1 MKSVKKILLSL
12 LFLSACSSSMVF
24 AEERA
29 DTVNVVVPSSI
40 NMVFNADGT
49 NTVSEF
55 GVTNNSQLPLTINN
69 IGVTAKNNWDLVSS
83 STSISKNK
91 RLLNMNI
98 NGVELVK
105 GNNSMSIGITEGTKK
120 VIPVSIKRGLW
131 TTNINE
137 SAFNLQV
144 DYSFGVKKFTLSF
157 NTDGGTNVN
166 PISANNGS
174 NVVLPTSRKNGKTL
188 EGWIDSSGTLYK
200 PGSNYTMP
208 VGGGT
213 LTAKWRDNKY
223 TVKFDGNGATLGTM
237 SDLDCTYGIRD
248 KLPLN
253 AYVKTGHT
261 FVNWTVRKVVAGE
274 TYWLY
279 RNSSD
284 ISWFKEGTEPS
295 GYIKHVYEDGK
306 DTISPTDVDGDV
318 ITLVA
323 QWSVNSYYLDLGGML
338 DGSSSMNTNGYG
350 TFDVYIEG
358 VLKAQGVS
366 DYYTLHPYGTNY
378 EVKNIK
384 ATTGHTYGGVHS
396 GTLKGSIGE
405 GHRSVR
411 LIFNT
416 NTYSVVYNANGGT
429 GSSSTSTHKY
439 GVEKALSTN
448 GFSRVGYTFEGWNTK
463 PDGSGTNYSNN
474 QLVTN
479 LTSVDKA
486 TVTLYAKWKPI
497 SYTIGYTLNGGV
509 VSGNPSSYNIETE
522 TFTLKNPTK
531 TGNTFLG
538 WTGSNG
544 STAQKSV
551 SIIKG
556 TTGNKAYT
564 ANWSVNSYTLTYNA
578 NGGSV
583 SSTSKQVQYGSQYG
597 TLPTP
602 TRTGYTFKG
611 WYTSASGG
619 TKVASTNVMG
629 ASNVT
634 IYAQWTPITYSI
646 TYNLNG
652 GSNPSGVATSYNIE
666 TNTFNLPTPTKNGYS
681 FGGWYS
687 NSSFT
692 GSVITSITKGSTGN
706 KVLYAKWTSV
716 NYSISYNLNGGTVS
730 GNPSS
735 YNIETET
742 FTLKNPTKTGYT
754 FIGWTGS
761 NGSTSQTSV
770 SIAKGSTGNKSYT
783 ANWKANSY
791 TYNIKY
797 VSSSGKSLGT
807 STVSGEF
814 GSSKS
819 VSAPAKAGYTT
830 PNAQTVNFDS
840 TSTKTIT
847 FTYPLVNYTISYNL
861 NGGSMPIKQ
870 DYYSFPG
877 YESMEYNIFTTTYYG
892 VDLTNAISISTDYL
906 GGMSYSFQLTIN
918 DEYSEYN
925 TSISSIP
932 EQYKVPNSKV
942 SFSWSVRDGA
952 MFQPGMTVTRY
963 SNNPV
968 SYNVETP
975 SFTLTNPTKSGSTF
989 SGWTGS
995 NGTSAQ
1001 NSVSIPTGS
1010 TGNKTFT
1017 ANWKSNDPVV
1027 PSVSRVM
1034 YGEKSDPNIPKHV
1047 YLSGQVGASA
1057 SVSDGGTLS
1066 YEWDLYYFAL
1076 GYPSGGGPRQPV
1088 ACKVTGL
1095 PTNTG
1100 LVDVTKI
1107 ATFYNSDEWMMGSEV
1122 DPFQYGDSLHNA
1134 IGGYLTVKNTLGGKT
1149 VSTKVW
1155 VGDNNQTYKN
1165 MYASAPRGS
1174 NITFGKALSS
1184 DDMTILENNE
1194 EICNTQQKEEL
1205 DMEVIEDIT
1214 TVESPV
1220 KSEEDV
1226 MVEEDSNIEVTPTEE
1241 IESVSEDKPPIIK
1254 EDN

>member
-1 MKSVKKILLSL
+1 MKSIKKILLSL
-12 LFLSACSSSMVF
+12 LFLSACNPSVVF
-24 AEERA
+24 AEERV

-105 GNNSMSIGITEGTKK
+105 GNNLMSIGITEGTKK

-188 EGWIDSSGTLYK
+188 EGWVDSSGTLYK
-200 PGSNYTMP
+200 PGSNYIIP

-223 TVKFDGNGATLGTM
+223 TVKFDGNGATSGTM
-237 SDLDCTYGIRD
+237 SDLNCTYGVRD

-295 GYIKHVYEDGK
+295 GYVKHVYEDGK

-429 GSSSTSTHKY
+429 GSTSTSTHKY

-486 TVTLYAKWKPI
+486 TVTLYSKWKPI
-497 SYTIGYTLNGGV
+497 S
-509 VSGNPSSYNIETE
+509 
-522 TFTLKNPTK
+522 
-531 TGNTFLG
+531 
-538 WTGSNG
+538 
-544 STAQKSV
+544 
-551 SIIKG
+551 
-556 TTGNKAYT
+556 
-564 ANWSVNSYTLTYNA
+564 
-578 NGGSV
+578 
-583 SSTSKQVQYGSQYG
+583 
-597 TLPTP
+597 
-602 TRTGYTFKG
+602 
-611 WYTSASGG
+611 
-619 TKVASTNVMG
+619 
-629 ASNVT
+629 
-634 IYAQWTPITYSI
+634 
-646 TYNLNG
+646 
-652 GSNPSGVATSYNIE
+652 
-666 TNTFNLPTPTKNGYS
+666 
-681 FGGWYS
+681 
-687 NSSFT
+687 
-692 GSVITSITKGSTGN
+692 
-706 KVLYAKWTSV
+706 
-716 NYSISYNLNGGTVS
+716 YSISYNLNGGTASNVT
-730 GNPSS
+730 S
-735 YNIETET
+735 YNVETAT
-742 FTLKNPTKTGYT
+742 FTLKNPTKAGYT
-754 FIGWTGS
+754 FTGWTGS
-761 NGSTSQTSV
+761 NGNVPQTSV

-783 ANWKANSY
+783 ANWKVNNYTVSFNPNGGTVAINTPITLSEFIGVSASGGTLTATSTGASNTDPVTATLNSPFENGVKYELTLSPGARVNFTRQGSPTINGITVDGAWSGNKFTFTYNSAKYGSSSSIKLLGNSLKISWDYLDYGSTVLEVSLLKYGSSYSKSY
-791 TYNIKY
+791 TYGDK
-797 VSSSGKSLGT
+797 LGT
-807 STVSGEF
+807 LP
-814 GSSKS
+814 
-819 VSAPAKAGYTT
+819 SASRNGYTFNGWFTSASGGSKITTTTTVPSNNVTYYAQWT
-830 PNAQTVNFDS
+830 P
-840 TSTKTIT
+840 I
-847 FTYPLVNYTISYNL
+847 NYSISYNL
-861 NGGSMPIKQ
+861 NGGSVSGNPT
-870 DYYSFPG
+870 S
-877 YESMEYNIFTTTYYG
+877 YNIESS
-892 VDLTNAISISTDYL
+892 AI
-906 GGMSYSFQLTIN
+906 
-918 DEYSEYN
+918 
-925 TSISSIP
+925 
-932 EQYKVPNSKV
+932 
-942 SFSWSVRDGA
+942 
-952 MFQPGMTVTRY
+952 
-963 SNNPV
+963 
-968 SYNVETP
+968 
-975 SFTLTNPTKSGSTF
+975 TLKNPTRSGYIFT
-989 SGWTGS
+989 GWTGS
-995 NGTSAQ
+995 NGSSAQ
-1001 NSVSIPTGS
+1001 TSVTIASGS
-1010 TGNKTFT
+1010 TGNKSYT
-1017 ANWKSNDPVV
+1017 ANWKASDPVV

-1034 YGEKSDPNIPKHV
+1034 YSESADPTVPKYVH
-1047 YLSGQVGASA
+1047 LSGNIGATA

-1066 YEWDLYYFAL
+1066 YEWDLYYFKL
-1076 GYPSGGGPRQPV
+1076 SIPSGGGSRQPV

-1100 LVDVTKI
+1100 VVDVTKI
-1107 ATFYNSDEWMMGSEV
+1107 ADFYNSDEWMAGSEV

-1149 VSTKVW
+1149 VSTKIW
-1155 VGDNNQTYKN
+1155 VGHDNQTYKN
-1165 MYASAPRGS
+1165 MYASAPRGDS
-1174 NITFGKALSS
+1174 IAFKKSLSLKDTYMGIS
-1184 DDMTILENNE
+1184 ENNE
-1194 EICNTQQKEEL
+1194 ELNSNFCNTQSEVENDIIVGSTDIIEE
-1205 DMEVIEDIT
+1205 EI
-1214 TVESPV
+1214 VEETS
-1220 KSEEDV
+1220 EDV
-1226 MVEEDSNIEVTPTEE
+1226 TLNNSNEE
-1241 IESVSEDKPPIIK
+1241 IEIEENTPLKDEKADIIESPPLEDKSILE
-1254 EDN
+1254 EDNSLNKDIE

>member
-83 STSISKNK
+83 STPISKNK

-188 EGWIDSSGTLYK
+188 EGWVDSSGTLYK

-223 TVKFDGNGATLGTM
+223 TVKFDGNGATSGTM
-237 SDLDCTYGIRD
+237 NDLNCTYGIRD

-261 FVNWTVRKVVAGE
+261 FVNWTVRKVVEGE

-295 GYIKHVYEDGK
+295 GYVKHVYEDGK
-306 DTISPTDVDGDV
+306 DTISPTNIDGDV

-358 VLKAQGVS
+358 VLQAQGVS

-384 ATTGHTYGGVHS
+384 ATTGHTYAGVHS

-416 NTYSVVYNANGGT
+416 NTYSVVYNANRGT
-429 GSSSTSTHKY
+429 GSTSTSTHKY

-486 TVTLYAKWKPI
+486 TVTLYAKWKP
-497 SYTIGYTLNGGV
+497 
-509 VSGNPSSYNIETE
+509 VS
-522 TFTLKNPTK
+522 
-531 TGNTFLG
+531 
-538 WTGSNG
+538 
-544 STAQKSV
+544 
-551 SIIKG
+551 
-556 TTGNKAYT
+556 
-564 ANWSVNSYTLTYNA
+564 
-578 NGGSV
+578 
-583 SSTSKQVQYGSQYG
+583 
-597 TLPTP
+597 
-602 TRTGYTFKG
+602 
-611 WYTSASGG
+611 
-619 TKVASTNVMG
+619 
-629 ASNVT
+629 
-634 IYAQWTPITYSI
+634 
-646 TYNLNG
+646 
-652 GSNPSGVATSYNIE
+652 
-666 TNTFNLPTPTKNGYS
+666 
-681 FGGWYS
+681 
-687 NSSFT
+687 
-692 GSVITSITKGSTGN
+692 
-706 KVLYAKWTSV
+706 
-716 NYSISYNLNGGTVS
+716 YSISYNLNGGTASNVT
-730 GNPSS
+730 S
-735 YNIETET
+735 YNVETAT
-742 FTLKNPTKTGYT
+742 FTLKNPTKAGYT
-754 FIGWTGS
+754 FTGWTGS
-761 NGSTSQTSV
+761 NGNVPQTSV

-783 ANWKANSY
+783 ANWKVNNYTVSFNPNGGTVAINTPITLSEFIGVSASGGTLTATSTGASNTDPVTATLNSLFENGVKYELTLSPGARVNFTRQGSPTINGITVDGTWSGNKFTFTYNSAKYGSSSSIKLLGNSFKISWDYLDYGSTVLEVSLLKYGSSYSKSY
-791 TYNIKY
+791 TYGAK
-797 VSSSGKSLGT
+797 LGT
-807 STVSGEF
+807 LP
-814 GSSKS
+814 
-819 VSAPAKAGYTT
+819 SASRNGYTFNGWFTSPSGGSKITTTTTVPSNNVTYYAQWT
-830 PNAQTVNFDS
+830 P
-840 TSTKTIT
+840 I
-847 FTYPLVNYTISYNL
+847 NYSISYNL
-861 NGGSMPIKQ
+861 NGGSVSGNPT
-870 DYYSFPG
+870 S
-877 YESMEYNIFTTTYYG
+877 YNIESS
-892 VDLTNAISISTDYL
+892 AI
-906 GGMSYSFQLTIN
+906 
-918 DEYSEYN
+918 
-925 TSISSIP
+925 
-932 EQYKVPNSKV
+932 
-942 SFSWSVRDGA
+942 
-952 MFQPGMTVTRY
+952 
-963 SNNPV
+963 
-968 SYNVETP
+968 
-975 SFTLTNPTKSGSTF
+975 TLKNPTRSGYIFT
-989 SGWTGS
+989 GWTGS
-995 NGTSAQ
+995 NGSYPQTSVTIA
-1001 NSVSIPTGS
+1001 SGS
-1010 TGNKTFT
+1010 TGNKSYT
-1017 ANWKSNDPVV
+1017 ANWKASDPVAPKV
-1027 PSVSRVM
+1027 TPVM
-1034 YGEKSDPNIPKHV
+1034 YSEKSDPSIPKHV

-1076 GYPSGGGPRQPV
+1076 GTPSGGGPRQPV

-1100 LVDVTKI
+1100 LIDVTKI

-1149 VSTKVW
+1149 ISTKVW